1 MLLEKHHEKLILG
14 LEAERKIKVAA
25 NKPFLELAKLE
36 LLEIVRKARLK
47 TGVKVTVDTAINRTL
62 KLLKA
67 RVFLRTKAKLA
78 FKKEKARQGLRNFV
92 RKARVSIWEDCIKH
106 LFNIGYSCERILD
119 DAEYTL
125 QIHPSKTSWYKGM
138 LEVVATD
145 TFLGSPLGV
154 VKVHIPMPLQ
164 LLLYLKQELPLQNV
178 YVDYHRCLNTLHTV
192 CHRLRFGRVL
202 ESDDPRKRRLEDPA
216 ARVKGLGFGL
226 KARGI
231 FRTKKSMKK
240 NFKNGRIVKHVVVRG
255 FRTSQQEWE
264 WRVRRRKLLPA
275 DYKLKTKRMSAAAKR
290 KASQRLLD
298 DGVEKDG

>member
-1 MLLEKHHEKLILG
+1 MLL
-14 LEAERKIKVAA
+14 
-25 NKPFLELAKLE
+25 N
-36 LLEIVRKARLK
+36 
-47 TGVKVTVDTAINRTL
+47 
-62 KLLKA
+62 
-67 RVFLRTKAKLA
+67 
-78 FKKEKARQGLRNFV
+78 
-92 RKARVSIWEDCIKH
+92 
-106 LFNIGYSCERILD
+106 

-125 QIHPSKTSWYKGM
+125 QIHPSITSWYKGM

-154 VKVHIPMPLQ
+154 VKVQIPMPLQ

-178 YVDYHRCLNTLHTV
+178 YIDYHRCLNTLHTV